1 MSFWN
6 IFKDFVTTD
15 TGKIINKV
23 SENTFVDP
31 NGKVFVQTGNII
43 TGSDGSIFNVIEG
56 IGAKDGS
63 APGTAIQTIKGF
75 GDDDVY
81 DLLAPSNPNLD

>member
-23 SENTFVDP
+23 SENTFVDS
-31 NGKVFVQTGNII
+31 NGKVFVQNGNVI
-43 TGSDGSIFNVIEG
+43 TGSDGAIFNVVEG
-56 IGAKDGS
+56 IGSKDGS
-63 APGTAIQTIKGF
+63 APGMAIQTSKGY
-75 GDDDVY
+75 GDDY
-81 DLLAPSNPNLD
+81 GMP